1 MTTYWTKN
9 DEELIELAKH
19 PEQPEL
25 VRVLA
30 QRLEDA
36 LGDLETA
43 ETLKAKAS
51 IASEALLRQLG
62 SYFGHAE

>member
-1 MTTYWTKN
+1 MTTYWIKN
-9 DEELIELAKH
+9 DEELIELAKR

-36 LGDLETA
+36 LEDLEA
-43 ETLKAKAS
+43 YERAR
-51 IASEALLRQLG
+51 ALD
-62 SYFGHAE
+62 YDDE